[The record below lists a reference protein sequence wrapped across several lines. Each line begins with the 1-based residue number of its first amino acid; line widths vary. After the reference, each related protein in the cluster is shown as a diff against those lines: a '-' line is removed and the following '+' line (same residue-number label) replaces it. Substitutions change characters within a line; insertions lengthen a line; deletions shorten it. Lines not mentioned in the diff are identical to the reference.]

1 MRALVNALRSFN
13 MCAEPVAGVAR
24 LEDVVEGPDF
34 T

>member
-13 MCAEPVAGVAR
+13 MRAEPVAGVAR
-24 LEDVVEGPDF
+24 VEEVVAGPDF